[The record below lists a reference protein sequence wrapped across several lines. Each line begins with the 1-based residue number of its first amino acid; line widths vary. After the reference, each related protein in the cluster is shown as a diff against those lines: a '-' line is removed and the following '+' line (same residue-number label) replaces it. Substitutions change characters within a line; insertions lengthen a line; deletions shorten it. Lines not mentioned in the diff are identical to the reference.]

1 MKIETIRVKVKDL
14 IKDFTNGNDVSAVT
28 GYSNK
33 LDIRPIYQRNFRY
46 NEKQQKAV
54 IHTILKGFPLG
65 IMYWCKNKS
74 QNGTEHYEVLD
85 GQQRTISICEFC
97 TNDNYSIPIDGKET
111 YFSNLSK
118 ADQDKI
124 LNYELMIFVCEGS
137 DSERL
142 EWFKTINIAGAVLTS
157 QELRNANYAGSWL
170 ACARPLFSKKNGF
183 AYNLG
188 SKFIQ
193 GDVDKQEILE
203 TAIEWIAEYGT
214 HYVDEDGENINI
226 SYSGIDNY
234 MACHQNDPNCD
245 ELKLHFSK
253 VIEWVNTKFPKY
265 RKEMKRVNW
274 GHLYALYGNRNLDAS
289 KLEIEIQ
296 KLMADDDVT
305 KKSGVYEYILSK
317 NEKFLN
323 IRQFTETQ
331 KRTVYEKQKG
341 ICAICGK
348 HFEFEEMEGDHII
361 PWSKGGHTTLDNC
374 QMCCK
379 HCNNK
384 KSNS

>member
-1 MKIETIRVKVKDL
+1 MQIKDIRVKVKDL
-14 IKDFTNGNDVSAVT
+14 IQNFTNGDDVSAVT
-28 GYSNK
+28 GYAGK

-46 NEKQQKAV
+46 SEKQQKAV
-54 IHTILKGFPLG
+54 IDTVLKGYPLG
-65 IMYWCKNKS
+65 DMHWCKNKS
-74 QNGTEHYEVLD
+74 QDGIEHYEVLD

-97 TNDNYSIPIDGKET
+97 HNNFSILINNMEIYFDGLSETDKE
-111 YFSNLSK
+111 
-118 ADQDKI
+118 KI
-124 LNYELMIFVCEGS
+124 LNYELAIHTCEGS

-142 EWFKTINIAGAVLTS
+142 EWFKTINIAGAVLTP
-157 QELRNANYAGSWL
+157 QELRNANYTGPWL
-170 ACARPLFSKKNGF
+170 GCARSLFSKKNGF
-183 AYNLG
+183 YEIG
-188 SKFIQ
+188 VKFIS
-193 GDVDKQEILE
+193 GDVNKQEVLE

-214 HYVDEDGENINI
+214 HYVDESGKNVDI
-226 SYSGIDNY
+226 SYSGINDY
-234 MACHQNDPNCD
+234 MARHQNDLNCD
-245 ELKLHFSK
+245 EMSLHYSK
-253 VIEWVNTKFPKY
+253 VVEWIKTKFPRY

-305 KKSGVYEYILSK
+305 KKSGIYEYVLSK

-323 IRQFTETQ
+323 IRKFTETQ

>member
-1 MKIETIRVKVKDL
+1 
-14 IKDFTNGNDVSAVT
+14 
-28 GYSNK
+28 
-33 LDIRPIYQRNFRY
+33 
-46 NEKQQKAV
+46 
-54 IHTILKGFPLG
+54 
-65 IMYWCKNKS
+65 
-74 QNGTEHYEVLD
+74 
-85 GQQRTISICEFC
+85 
-97 TNDNYSIPIDGKET
+97 
-111 YFSNLSK
+111 
-118 ADQDKI
+118 
-124 LNYELMIFVCEGS
+124 
-137 DSERL
+137 
-142 EWFKTINIAGAVLTS
+142 
-157 QELRNANYAGSWL
+157 
-170 ACARPLFSKKNGF
+170 
-183 AYNLG
+183 
-188 SKFIQ
+188 
-193 GDVDKQEILE
+193 
-203 TAIEWIAEYGT
+203 
-214 HYVDEDGENINI
+214 
-226 SYSGIDNY
+226 
-234 MACHQNDPNCD
+234 
-245 ELKLHFSK
+245 
-253 VIEWVNTKFPKY
+253 
-265 RKEMKRVNW
+265 MKRVNW